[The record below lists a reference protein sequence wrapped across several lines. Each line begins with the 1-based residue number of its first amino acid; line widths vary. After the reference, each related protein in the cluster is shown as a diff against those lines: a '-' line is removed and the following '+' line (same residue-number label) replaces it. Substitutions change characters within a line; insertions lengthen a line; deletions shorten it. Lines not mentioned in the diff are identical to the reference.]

1 MDVIASS
8 ETASHPTPLSSESWY
23 QAHAGIPT
31 RCRVPAAVLANRLFQ
46 RDPFPV
52 EIEWVREEYCEFFV
66 MLSAIDSP
74 SERAEAF
81 HEAAL
86 GRFWAQQPAESQPT
100 ESRDRLK
107 CSYISILRGWGHDS
121 NGASGAVL
129 KGWAEQRFGLRPIW
143 HGHLLGP
150 QESERDREYLAV
162 RMKGYLQGIGMQFD
176 LLYTYCQDELRRRYP
191 GETHLT
197 LYRGCFD
204 PEQHISRQTEE
215 GEVVEFNATSSFSTN
230 REVAWEFGSTVW
242 RVEVPMA
249 KMLLIP
255 GILPP
260 QLLQG
265 EQEVLVLGGNYL
277 VQPLLY

>member
-1 MDVIASS
+1 MDVIALS

-52 EIEWVREEYCEFFV
+52 EIEWGREEYGGFFA
-66 MLSAIDSP
+66 MLA
-74 SERAEAF
+74 
-81 HEAAL
+81 
-86 GRFWAQQPAESQPT
+86 
-100 ESRDRLK
+100 
-107 CSYISILRGWGHDS
+107 
-121 NGASGAVL
+121 
-129 KGWAEQRFGLRPIW
+129 
-143 HGHLLGP
+143 
-150 QESERDREYLAV
+150 
-162 RMKGYLQGIGMQFD
+162 GM
-176 LLYTYCQDELRRRYP
+176 
-191 GETHLT
+191 
-197 LYRGCFD
+197 
-204 PEQHISRQTEE
+204 EQHISRQTEE
-215 GEVVEFNATSSFSTN
+215 GEVVEFNALSSFSTD

-277 VQPLLY
+277 VQPLPY